1 MVAARRG
8 NPKILLQGGA
18 ASKQCPRTLGGSEVC
33 SGGTVPSRGI
43 PELAFRFP
51 GGPLRDRPRP
61 PPLEGGIFRIYG
73 LATVLPRVPFFAH
86 RTQRPHLNLKGKP
99 PPALQRAARAR
110 ARAPRICPSPAQ
122 PRPGPRE
129 LALHSP
135 SRTSELGEPM
145 LPAPARS
152 RGATAGTAGE
162 GSRAQP
168 APSGS
173 RDLSSAA
180 AGPRDKLSPEAGR
193 RGRGGAAY
201 RVRRAGRQAAARP
214 TAASWCRRRSRR
226 RSLPPRGPAWLPRD
240 ARRRVPA
247 GKRPGPPWWARP
259 ASRSPASAASSAAG
273 VEAAPPGDREGVSQ
287 AQRPRPPRR
296 SPRHRHRAWSRP

>member
-1 MVAARRG
+1 MPEDPRRERG
-8 NPKILLQGGA
+8 LQ
-18 ASKQCPRTLGGSEVC
+18 PRNRR
-33 SGGTVPSRGI
+33 PSRGI

-51 GGPLRDRPRP
+51 GGLLRDLPRP

-99 PPALQRAARAR
+99 PPALQRAARAD

-129 LALHSP
+129 LVRHSP
-135 SRTSELGEPM
+135 SRTSELGELV

-152 RGATAGTAGE
+152 LRATAGTEGA
-162 GSRAQP
+162 GSRARP

-193 RGRGGAAY
+193 RRLPCAQSRAPSSSAPHGRLMVPPPPPALP
-201 RVRRAGRQAAARP
+201 AARG
-214 TAASWCRRRSRR
+214 SR
-226 RSLPPRGPAWLPRD
+226 WLPRD
-240 ARRRVPA
+240 ARRRVPE

-287 AQRPRPPRR
+287 AQQPRPPRR